1 MGLFQGQVDSSPMSL
16 FNIEAFATEEAM
28 VSRLMALVNT
38 TEMNSCY
45 RNGAGMEGWI
55 GGFVAWKC
63 MQDE

>member
-1 MGLFQGQVDSSPMSL
+1 MDLFREQVDSSPMSL
-16 FNIEAFATEEAM
+16 FNISAFATEEAM
-28 VSRLMALVNT
+28 VRELMDLANT
-38 TEMNSCY
+38 TEMNTCY